1 MTSVWLWTFWTSL
14 ALVGYAQAGYPL
26 LALLASRRRGQRRD
40 ADFVP
45 SVTLIVPAYNEEKVL
60 AAKLDNCLAI
70 DYPSDRIEIVVASDG
85 SSDATCEIARRY
97 ADRGVRLL
105 AFPRRRG
112 KASVLNDAV
121 AAAAGDVLCLC
132 DANVMFRPDA
142 LGRLVGW
149 LADERIGAACG
160 DVRLA
165 SDESDFGK
173 GEGLYYQIERGIQ
186 VGESRIGSIMGVD
199 GGMYVVRKELYR
211 TLPPDTI
218 LDDFVISIDVVRVG
232 RRVLYDPEAI
242 ATENGTPSSRQ
253 EFRRRVRVAAG
264 AVQSLKRGNFPPP
277 WMPVE
282 FWQFLSHKLL
292 RWLGPIALAAALAA
306 NVALCTT
313 SAFYAWLLGLQ
324 AACWLAALAGAVST
338 RFRATR
344 LGGVVF
350 YFALS
355 QAAIGVG
362 LVKGVFNR
370 QKVTW
375 TKADR
380 GGPRLEATSA

>member
-1 MTSVWLWTFWTSL
+1 L
-14 ALVGYAQAGYPL
+14 Q
-26 LALLASRRRGQRRD
+26 
-40 ADFVP
+40 
-45 SVTLIVPAYNEEKVL
+45 
-60 AAKLDNCLAI
+60 NCLAI
-70 DYPSDRIEIVVASDG
+70 EYPRERLEILVASDG
-85 SSDATCEIARRY
+85 SVDATCEIARRY
-97 ADRGVRLL
+97 AERGVGLL

-112 KASVLNDAV
+112 KASVLNDAI
-121 AAAAGDVLCLC
+121 AAAAGEVLCLC

-142 LGRLVGW
+142 LRRLVGW

-165 SDESDFGK
+165 SEESDFGQ
-173 GEGLYYQIERGIQ
+173 GESLYYRIERGIQ
-186 VGESRIGSIMGVD
+186 LGESRIGSIMGVD
-199 GGMYVVRKELYR
+199 GGMYVVRKHLCR
-211 TLPPDTI
+211 PLAPDTI
-218 LDDFVISIDVVRVG
+218 LDDFVISMDVIRSGHRV
-232 RRVLYDPEAI
+232 VYDPDAV
-242 ATENGTPSSRQ
+242 ASENGTPSSGQ

-264 AVQSLKRGNFPPP
+264 AVQSLKRGEFPPP

-292 RWLGPIALAAALAA
+292 RWLEPIVLVALLAA
-306 NVALCTT
+306 NVGLCADSMWYTWAL
-313 SAFYAWLLGLQ
+313 AGQ
-324 AACWLAALAGAVST
+324 AACWLVALAGAISA

-344 LGGVVF
+344 LGGVAF

-355 QAAIGVG
+355 QVAISVG

-380 GGPRLEATSA
+380 GAPRLETTST